1 MLARLRA
8 LALLLLLCAL
18 AATVP
23 ARAHI
28 AVHFYSSEQSGTFP
42 HAFILISGRLAS
54 SGRDVSAN
62 YGFTAARV
70 TPTILRA
77 PTAGYVQQVR
87 PAYIAGAHRHFTIR
101 VNDRGY
107 ARLMARVAVWQRRP
121 QPSYDLTRAN
131 CVHFVMDLA
140 RTAGLSVN
148 KNSEYLLKP
157 RRFLNELQALN
168 PGVI

>member
-1 MLARLRA
+1 MLARLRI
-8 LALLLLLCAL
+8 LAFLLLCVL
-18 AATVP
+18 TTSVP

-28 AVHFYSSEQSGTFP
+28 AVAFYSSEQSGTFP
-42 HAFILISGRLAS
+42 HAFVLISGRLAAN
-54 SGRDVSAN
+54 GRDVSAN

-77 PTAGYVQQVR
+77 PAPGYVQQVQ

-101 VNDRGY
+101 INDRGY
-107 ARLMARVAVWQRRP
+107 ARLMTRVAAWQRRP

-148 KNSEYLLKP
+148 KNSEFFLQP
-157 RRFLNELQALN
+157 RRFLNELLALN
-168 PGVI
+168 PGVK

>member
-1 MLARLRA
+1 MLNRLRA
-8 LALLLLLCAL
+8 FALFMLFCAF
-18 AATVP
+18 AVTAP

-28 AVHFYSSEQSGTFP
+28 AVDFYSSEQSGNFP
-42 HAFILISGRLAS
+42 HAFVRISGRLAA

-62 YGFTAARV
+62 YGFTAVRV
-70 TPTILRA
+70 TPTILREPA
-77 PTAGYVQQVR
+77 AGYVQQVK

-101 VNDRGY
+101 VDDRGY
-107 ARLMARVAVWQRRP
+107 ARLMARVAFWQRRA

-140 RTAGLSVN
+140 RTAGLSVRQD
-148 KNSEYLLKP
+148 SEYLLKP